1 VPVTTRGESVW
12 FLEGGRLVN
21 VIEAIKKRCSVRAYE
36 DREVEKEKLQTL
48 LESARLAP
56 SASNL
61 QEWRI
66 VVVRDKAM
74 RAKLAEAA
82 NKQSF
87 VAQAPVVL
95 VFCAETEHHTMR
107 CGEKSYPIDVAI
119 AIDHVTLA
127 AAELELGTCW
137 IGAFYSDKV
146 RPLLGIPADVPVV
159 SLLTLGYPA
168 PGSTR
173 PKNRLPLEDIVR
185 YEKW

>member
-1 VPVTTRGESVW
+1 M
-12 FLEGGRLVN
+12 N
-21 VIEAIKKRCSVRAYE
+21 VIEAIKERCSVRAYE
-36 DREVEKEKLQTL
+36 DREVEEENLQAI
-48 LESARLAP
+48 LECARLAP

-66 VVVRDKAM
+66 VVVRDREM
-74 RAKLAEAA
+74 RARMAEAA
-82 NKQSF
+82 NSQAF
-87 VAQAPVVL
+87 VAEAPVVL
-95 VFCAETEHHTMR
+95 VFCAETKHHMMR

-127 AAELELGTCW
+127 AVELGLGTCW

-146 RPLLGIPADVPVV
+146 RPLLGIPVDVPIV

-168 PGSTR
+168 SGSTR
-173 PKNRLPLEDIVR
+173 PKNRFPLSEIVR